1 MTSLRKDKIMENKND
16 KKYKITVRMD
26 GKTEQEIRKM
36 MDDAHVK
43 SVNAFIIKAIKFYL
57 GYLKQGKNLNFVSP
71 ISASAV

>member
-1 MTSLRKDKIMENKND
+1 MENKND

-26 GKTEQEIRKM
+26 GKTEQEMREA

-57 GYLKQGKNLNFVSP
+57 GYLK
-71 ISASAV
+71 

>member
-1 MTSLRKDKIMENKND
+1 MENKND

-26 GKTEQEIRKM
+26 GKTEQEIRET

-57 GYLKQGKNLNFVSP
+57 GYLKQGKNLNFVSSP
-71 ISASAV
+71 LSERIFSYHTL